1 MHENFLENLKSK
13 KHNFIAKA
21 ISAIEND
28 TELKTFLLSKI
39 QFKKSTS
46 IRIGITGP
54 PGAGKSSITNRLIKK
69 YRSENKTV
77 CALLVDP
84 TSPFS
89 NGSVLGDR
97 IRLNQ
102 FYDDKDVFIRSLAS
116 RGSKGGLSYEIDTIA
131 DLIDFIGFDIIIIET
146 VGVGQI
152 ELDVIESV
160 DSVVVVLVPES
171 GDDIQ
176 IMKAGLIE
184 IADLYVI
191 NKSEREDADKLFIIL
206 TNMLQL
212 VKNKKWIPE
221 IIKTV
226 AIDNI
231 GIDELYKNLEKHK
244 KFLLDSDGFDFKN
257 NKRFIK
263 KIKNEIVK
271 NFEDSFWTSNR
282 LNFIEDFFRKKK
294 IQKIS
299 LSSIIKKLK
308 EIS

>member
-54 PGAGKSSITNRLIKK
+54 PGAGKSSITNRLVKK

-244 KFLLDSDGFDFKN
+244 KFLLDSDGLDFKN

>member
-1 MHENFLENLKSK
+1 MYENFLENLKSK

-28 TELKTFLLSKI
+28 TELKAFLLSKI
-39 QFKKSTS
+39 QFKKSNS

-69 YRSENKTV
+69 YRSEKKTV

-97 IRLNQ
+97 IRINQ

-226 AIDNI
+226 AIENI

-244 KFLLDSDGFDFKN
+244 KFLLDSDGLDFKN
-257 NKRFIK
+257 KNRFIK

-271 NFEDSFWTSNR
+271 NFEDSFWTIKR

>member
-244 KFLLDSDGFDFKN
+244 KFLLDSNGFDFKN

>member
-97 IRLNQ
+97 IRINQ

-206 TNMLQL
+206 TNMLKL

-308 EIS
+308 DIS

>member
-1 MHENFLENLKSK
+1 M
-13 KHNFIAKA
+13 
-21 ISAIEND
+21 
-28 TELKTFLLSKI
+28 
-39 QFKKSTS
+39 
-46 IRIGITGP
+46 
-54 PGAGKSSITNRLIKK
+54 
-69 YRSENKTV
+69 
-77 CALLVDP
+77 
-84 TSPFS
+84 
-89 NGSVLGDR
+89 
-97 IRLNQ
+97 
-102 FYDDKDVFIRSLAS
+102 
-116 RGSKGGLSYEIDTIA
+116 
-131 DLIDFIGFDIIIIET
+131 
-146 VGVGQI
+146 GVGQI

-226 AIDNI
+226 AIENI

-271 NFEDSFWTSNR
+271 NFEHSFWTSNR